1 MSFRLYAMLSL
12 VMVMMLTACSS
23 TRGLYD
29 AGAAAAGGVV
39 ANKLS
44 NGDPLMTG
52 VGAAGGV
59 LVSEVAQ
66 TMSAKKSD
74 AAYKTGYQKGRSD
87 AVKQQYWVV
96 QNRQKDVHPVSMPRT
111 DYLTIPTNMRT
122 NTDGTITVP
131 TWQTIRIKE

>member
-12 VMVMMLTACSS
+12 VMVMMLSACSS

-66 TMSAKKSD
+66 TMSAKQSQSQ
-74 AAYKTGYQKGRSD
+74 YKEGYQKGRSD
-87 AVKQQYWVV
+87 AVKQQYWIV
-96 QNRQKDVHPVSMPRT
+96 QNQQKEPRSMAQPCVS
-111 DYLTIPTNMRT
+111 YLTLPAATSTNL
-122 NTDGTITVP
+122 DGTITVP
-131 TWQTIRIKE
+131 TVQTLRIQE